1 MFDNELY
8 NIPLGKVLEALG
20 ARPGKARNM
29 WTSPLRSEKNASL
42 HVDPVKNVWY
52 DFGLSQGGTNVDLV
66 MRVRK
71 CSQAE
76 AYSFLARLVPTP
88 LRSAVKEAVEQRPA
102 IQIKAVR
109 AIRSNYLLQYLEG
122 RKIPLSLAQRYLK
135 EIIVYDPQRDLH
147 FTLLGIPNNAGG
159 YAMKSPSGHKGTDK
173 AGITTINKEGKITSK
188 PSTKKVAVFEGMFD
202 FLSWRVMQGSELPSC
217 DVVILNSV
225 NNLGKAAEYL
235 KQHDGATCFLDN
247 DAAGERCYQGVRDLL
262 KGKDVVDMSD
272 LYGQFKD
279 ISEMLQA
286 SRGYSSHMNLSP
298 SL

>member
-1 MFDNELY
+1 MILS
-8 NIPLGKVLEALG
+8 G
-20 ARPGKARNM
+20 
-29 WTSPLRSEKNASL
+29 SL
-42 HVDPVKNVWY
+42 IFH
-52 DFGLSQGGTNVDLV
+52 S
-66 MRVRK
+66 
-71 CSQAE
+71 S
-76 AYSFLARLVPTP
+76 
-88 LRSAVKEAVEQRPA
+88 
-102 IQIKAVR
+102 
-109 AIRSNYLLQYLEG
+109 
-122 RKIPLSLAQRYLK
+122 
-135 EIIVYDPQRDLH
+135 
-147 FTLLGIPNNAGG
+147 GG

-262 KGKDVVDMSD
+262 KGKDAVDMSD

-286 SRGYSSHMNLSP
+286 SRGYSSHMALYP
-298 SL
+298 SM